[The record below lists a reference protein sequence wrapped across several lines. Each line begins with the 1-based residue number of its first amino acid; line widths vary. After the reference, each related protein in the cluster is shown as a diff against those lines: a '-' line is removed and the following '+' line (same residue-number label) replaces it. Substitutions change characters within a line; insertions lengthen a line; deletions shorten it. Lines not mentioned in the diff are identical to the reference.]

1 MSGIIKA
8 TNLEVT
14 TIKDKTNSN
23 TAMSIDSS
31 GRVTQSQLPFFHVQH
46 PVVGSSTSTNG
57 HITFPTVI
65 TNQGN
70 HWDTS
75 GNYFLAPVTGIYQFN
90 FTGIGA
96 GSSGG
101 VVANGGEVQ
110 VILQVSTDNGSNYTY
125 SIYGAYF
132 YWYGGGSSGLPH
144 ISFGSSIKL
153 TANDRVR
160 INANKGYVFTGSVA
174 NKYVPALTGHLVG

>member
-1 MSGIIKA
+1 MASTLKVQNIAHTGG
-8 TNLEVT
+8 T
-14 TIKDKTNSN
+14 S
-23 TAMSIDSS
+23 AMTIDSS

-70 HWDTS
+70 HWNTS

-96 GSSGG
+96 GSSGT

-110 VILQVSTDNGSNYTY
+110 VILQVSTNNGASYTD

-132 YWYGGGSSGLPH
+132 YFYGGGSSGLPH

-174 NKYVPALTGHLVG
+174 NKYVPAFTGHLIG

>member
-1 MSGIIKA
+1 MTSIIKV
-8 TNLEVT
+8 NN
-14 TIKDKTNSN
+14 IQNSSGN
-23 TAMSIDSS
+23 TAMTIDGS
-31 GRVTQSQLPFFHVQH
+31 GRVTKPQLPFFHVQH

-57 HITFPTVI
+57 HITFPTVV

-90 FTGIGA
+90 FTGIGS
-96 GSSGG
+96 GSSAG

-110 VILQVSTDNGSNYTY
+110 VTLQVSTDNGANYSD

-132 YWYGGGSSGLPH
+132 YFYGGGSSGLPN
-144 ISFGSSIKL
+144 ISFGSSIL
-153 TANDRVR
+153 LSANNRVR

-174 NKYVPALTGHLVG
+174 NKYVPALTGHLIG

>member
-1 MSGIIKA
+1 MASTLKVQNIAHTGGTSA
-8 TNLEVT
+8 M
-14 TIKDKTNSN
+14 TIDT
-23 TAMSIDSS
+23 S
-31 GRVTQSQLPFFHVQH
+31 GRVTTPQLPFFHVQH

-70 HWDTS
+70 HWNTS

-90 FTGIGA
+90 FTGIGS
-96 GSSGG
+96 GSSGT
-101 VVANGGEVQ
+101 VLANGGEVQ
-110 VILQVSTDNGSNYTY
+110 VILQVSTDNGGSYTD

-132 YWYGGGSSGLPH
+132 YFYGGGSSGLPH
-144 ISFGSSIKL
+144 ISFGSSIL
-153 TANDRVR
+153 LSANNRVR

-174 NKYVPALTGHLVG
+174 NKYVPALTGHLIG

>member
-1 MSGIIKA
+1 M
-8 TNLEVT
+8 
-14 TIKDKTNSN
+14 
-23 TAMSIDSS
+23 
-31 GRVTQSQLPFFHVQH
+31 QH

-57 HITFPTVI
+57 HITFPTVV

-90 FTGIGA
+90 FTGIGS
-96 GSSGG
+96 GSSAG

-110 VILQVSTDNGSNYTY
+110 VTLQVSTDNGANYSD

-132 YWYGGGSSGLPH
+132 YFYGGVLSGLPN
-144 ISFGSSIKL
+144 ISFGSSIL
-153 TANDRVR
+153 LSANNRVR

-174 NKYVPALTGHLVG
+174 NKYVPALTGHLIG